1 MIDEKLFQML
11 ISFVVAPLVAFVG
24 KVIFDRIN
32 RNEQTV
38 KELKAEMESKYQ
50 SKELAHEV
58 NRGIKEKLDDILDSL
73 KEVNQKLDKKADKVG
88 GGTKEDA
95 LVTLDTLIASGTV
108 KAETAMSLLPTLQK
122 GRWQQGQAR
131 RIWQKLRSPLCNN
144 LASKKRILGGHWIW
158 LLQPGKQVVLSLH
171 IWQVGCLNKWQL
183 QNKPV

>member
-58 NRGIKEKLDDILDSL
+58 NRGVREKLDDIFNSV
-73 KEVNQKLDKKADKVG
+73 KEINNKLDKKADK
-88 GGTKEDA
+88 
-95 LVTLDTLIASGTV
+95 
-108 KAETAMSLLPTLQK
+108 
-122 GRWQQGQAR
+122 
-131 RIWQKLRSPLCNN
+131 
-144 LASKKRILGGHWIW
+144 
-158 LLQPGKQVVLSLH
+158 
-171 IWQVGCLNKWQL
+171 
-183 QNKPV
+183 